1 MRSLLP
7 SRPLA
12 CALALAVVGGSPS
25 VAGANPKSLPFTY
38 TFQTLAAGDY
48 EIELYGDLTPV
59 KALSTATGAPEIYLR
74 SAFQLEVEA
83 GLTDHLELGLYA
95 GFAPSPGDT
104 LASTSTIDDGPVLK
118 QRLRGRFAEVGDWP
132 VDVSLYGEV
141 VERQREIELEAKVNL
156 ERRLGLVSLVANL
169 STELELYFDG
179 HRDYVLDPSAGVAV
193 EAAPFFTTGVE
204 YWTRIEFPDFS
215 GVDAAERPRV
225 TDVSQVHYL
234 GPTALIQTEHVWWT
248 TGLYWRLSDVGEPL
262 DVGAD
267 YGKVLVRTIIG
278 ISP

>member
-59 KALSTATGAPEIYLR
+59 KALST
-74 SAFQLEVEA
+74 
-83 GLTDHLELGLYA
+83 
-95 GFAPSPGDT
+95 PGDT

-169 STELELYFDG
+169 STEL
-179 HRDYVLDPSAGVAV
+179 
-193 EAAPFFTTGVE
+193 GVE